1 MAAQLVADRIGVQ
14 SAVRSNRCITSGD
27 TVQAASAGDQPFR
40 RFSWPAPAPAP
51 APQAAAA
58 GLAGGIM
65 PGIDEAAAA
74 RQP

>member
-51 APQAAAA
+51 QAAAA
-58 GLAGGIM
+58 GLAGGTM